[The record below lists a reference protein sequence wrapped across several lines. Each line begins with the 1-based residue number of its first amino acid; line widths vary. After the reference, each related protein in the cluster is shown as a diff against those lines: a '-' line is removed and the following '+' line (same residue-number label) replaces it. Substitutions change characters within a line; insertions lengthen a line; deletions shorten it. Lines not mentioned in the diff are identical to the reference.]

1 MHATRLTQDMIKLKN
16 RALLAPM
23 SGITDLPFRRI
34 VHQMGAGLV
43 IAEMVASK
51 MLAGEHKQTLKR
63 VMGSADISPYVIQ
76 ISGREPL
83 ETAAAAKVAADL
95 GADMIDIN
103 MGCPARK
110 VVKGLAGS
118 ALMKE
123 PELALSIIERVVGAV
138 DVPVS
143 LKMRLGW
150 DENLLNAV
158 DIAIRAEQAGI
169 QMFTVHGRTRN
180 QFYKGHADWL
190 AIKDVVKAVGVP
202 VIANGD
208 IINFADVESCLDR
221 SQAHGIMIG
230 RGAQGRPWI
239 VGQYGARLAPNGF
252 PATPSLDEKRSIILE
267 HYEHMLSFYGIE
279 LGLRNARKHLGWYVD
294 DLFNERS
301 EALIWR
307 ARLCREELPANVCK
321 GINEMFVAIDGDIGG
336 SREFA
341 A

>member
-1 MHATRLTQDMIKLKN
+1 
-16 RALLAPM
+16 M

-76 ISGREPL
+76 ISGRDPI
-83 ETAAAAKVAADL
+83 ETAQAAKVAADL

-123 PELALSIIERVVGAV
+123 PDLALSIIEGVVGAV

-150 DENLLNAV
+150 DEHLLNAV

-180 QFYKGHADWL
+180 QFYKGQADWL
-190 AIKDVVKAVGVP
+190 AISDVVKAVSVP

-208 IINFADVESCLDR
+208 IISFSAVEECLAR
-221 SQAHGIMIG
+221 SPAHGVMIG

-239 VGQYGARLAPNGF
+239 VGQYGARLATNTL
-252 PATPSLDEKRSIILE
+252 PAKPSLGEKQAIILA
-267 HYEHMLSFYGIE
+267 HYEDMLSFYGMD

-294 DLFNERS
+294 DLFKQRS

-307 ARLCREELPANVCK
+307 ARLCREDVPANVLK
-321 GINEMFVAIDGDIGG
+321 SINEMFVVLDGE
-336 SREFA
+336 REA
-341 A
+341 AA